1 VSSLYL
7 DETSSY
13 FLKTRKIFATLRNF
27 LATLVLSE
35 VNNLADFTRRFFPS
49 LGTSAKS
56 ILDGG

>member
-7 DETSSY
+7 DEASSY

-27 LATLVLSE
+27 LATLVLGK
-35 VNNLADFTRRFFPS
+35 VNNLADFARRFFPS

-56 ILDGG
+56 ILDSG